1 MRKHGVHIF
10 GSQEEFPGTFTIG
23 MTEDEVKETI
33 KKVTDK
39 LEVTDS
45 LDVTS
50 NFNVNKHE
58 YWFSSSYGDKAYFT
72 CENGKLSEIEMPT
85 WMAKE
90 KFISNYTTDIDKHT
104 GCIIR
109 FSNLIGT
116 EALSEELRKRFKEDF
131 SGMVGDNIVLLDPE
145 EKIVHILYEY
155 WPGLMLRISKYET
168 KPELYNNLEL
178 GDYEVKDDK
187 LVIPEIE
194 AFKVDFDSFGI
205 DWNDLINK
213 LE

>member
-1 MRKHGVHIF
+1 MRSHGIHIF

-23 MTEDEVKETI
+23 MSEDKVKETI
-33 KKVTDK
+33 KKVADK
-39 LEVTDS
+39 LDVSDS
-45 LDVTS
+45 LDMTS
-50 NFNVNKHE
+50 NFNVNRHE
-58 YWFSSSYGDKAYFT
+58 YWFSSSCGDKAYFT

-90 KFISNYTTDIDKHT
+90 KFISNYTADIDKHI
-104 GCIIR
+104 GCIIG

-116 EALSEELRKRFKEDF
+116 EVLSEELRKRFKENF
-131 SGMVGDNIVLLDPE
+131 SEMVGDNLVLLDQE

-155 WPGLMLRISKYET
+155 WPELMLRISKYEN

-178 GDYEVKDDK
+178 GDYKINDDK
-187 LVIPEIE
+187 LVIPEIK
-194 AFKVDFDSFGI
+194 AFEVDFDSFDV
-205 DWNDLINK
+205 DWNNLINN